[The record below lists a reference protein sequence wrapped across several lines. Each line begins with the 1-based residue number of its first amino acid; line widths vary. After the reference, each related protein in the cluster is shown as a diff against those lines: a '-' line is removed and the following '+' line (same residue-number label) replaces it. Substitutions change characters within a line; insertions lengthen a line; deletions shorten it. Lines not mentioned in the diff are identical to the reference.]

1 MISNTAFVRFSELDE
16 EAINIEHHVHTSRT
30 DGHGT
35 VEELLQT
42 ASQRGIR
49 SIAFTEHVR
58 RDTGWFVE
66 FADEVREAA
75 ARFPE
80 LTVLVGCEAKALDP
94 YGDLDASEDILAE
107 ADIVLGSVHRIPDD
121 TGVLRDFRSMAQT
134 ELADQEYQFAIG
146 LLRGAPIHVLA
157 HPGGMSQRFH
167 GSFPTEHF
175 QSLLEISRER
185 DIAVEISSSYL
196 RDPEG
201 FLELCMRLDPRVS
214 IGSDVHQV
222 ESIGHCRDML
232 RRHFTLSDGRLP

>member
-1 MISNTAFVRFSELDE
+1 MISSTAFVRFSELDE
-16 EAINIEHHVHTSRT
+16 KAINIEHHVHTIRT

-35 VEELLQT
+35 VEELLQM
-42 ASQRGIR
+42 ARQRGIR

-80 LTVLVGCEAKALDP
+80 LSVLVGCEAKALDP
-94 YGDLDASEDILAE
+94 YGGLDVSEEILAE
-107 ADIVLGSVHRIPDD
+107 ADIILGSVHRIPDD
-121 TGVLRDFRSMAQT
+121 TGGFRVLGSMDQT
-134 ELADQEYQFAIG
+134 ELAEQEYQFAVG

-175 QSLLEISRER
+175 RSLLEISRER

-201 FLELCMRLDPRVS
+201 FLELCMKMDPRVS

-222 ESIGHCRDML
+222 ESVGHCRDLL
-232 RRHFTLSDGRLP
+232 RRHFMESDGRLP